1 MDKAAI
7 KKLRVRA
14 REIVADYE
22 PSCGEA
28 AFEDAVLR
36 LAAIGRRLAD
46 SE

>member
-1 MDKAAI
+1 MDKAEGM
-7 KKLRVRA
+7 KLRARVRD
-14 REIVADYE
+14 IVAGYE

-28 AFEDAVLR
+28 AFEDTVLR

>member
-7 KKLRVRA
+7 KKLRARA
-14 REIVADYE
+14 REIVAGYE

-28 AFEDAVLR
+28 AFEDTVLR